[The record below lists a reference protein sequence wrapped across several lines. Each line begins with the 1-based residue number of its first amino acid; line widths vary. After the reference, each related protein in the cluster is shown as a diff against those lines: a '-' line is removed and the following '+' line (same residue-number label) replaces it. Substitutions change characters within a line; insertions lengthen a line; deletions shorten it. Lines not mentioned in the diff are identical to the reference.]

1 MKRRW
6 FISSLALSL
15 IIKLVNSFPTQAAEL
30 TKIRQRGYLIVAV
43 KDNLRPLGYRNGDG
57 NLIGLEIDIAR
68 QLAKEL
74 LGDADAIVFKPVSN
88 KERLKVILD
97 HQADIAIAKIT
108 NTVPRR
114 RIVNFSPH
122 YYLDGTG
129 VITKNPNIKSVQDL
143 ATAKIAVL
151 YDSATIAVI
160 RDRLPQAELVGVKSY
175 QEALQLLET
184 SEAAAFTGDI
194 TTLTGWIQEYPTYQL
209 LPERLSGEPLCI
221 VMPKGL
227 QYEELR
233 SKVYQ
238 TLLSWRESGWLQ
250 ERINHYSL
258 P

>member
-1 MKRRW
+1 MKRRHLT
-6 FISSLALSL
+6 LALTTL
-15 IIKLVNSFPTQAAEL
+15 IVTKLITPLPTKAAEF
-30 TKIRQRGYLIVAV
+30 TKIQQRGYLIVAV
-43 KDNLRPLGYRNGDG
+43 KDNLRPLGYRDSQG

-68 QLAKEL
+68 QLAQEL
-74 LGDADAIVFKPVSN
+74 LGDEDAIVFKPVSN

-97 HQADIAIAKIT
+97 HQADIAIAKVT

-129 VITKNPNIKSVQDL
+129 VITKNPQIKSVQDL

-151 YDSATIAVI
+151 DNSATIAII
-160 RDRLPQAELVGVKSY
+160 RDRLPQAQLLGVNSY
-175 QEALQLLET
+175 QEALQTLET
-184 SEAAAFTGDI
+184 EAAAAFTGDI
-194 TTLTGWIQEYPTYQL
+194 STLTGWIQEYPAYKL
-209 LPERLSGEPLCI
+209 LSERLSGEPLCI

-238 TLLSWRESGWLQ
+238 TLLNWRKSGWLQ
-250 ERINHYSL
+250 ERINHYHL

>member
-6 FISSLALSL
+6 FFSSLAISL
-15 IIKLVNSFPTQAAEL
+15 LAKLVIQFPTQAAEL
-30 TKIRQRGYLIVAV
+30 AKIQKRGYLIVAV
-43 KDNLRPLGYRNGDG
+43 KDNLRPLGYKDSQG

-74 LGDADAIVFKPVSN
+74 LGDENAIVFKPVSN

-114 RIVNFSPH
+114 RIVNFSPY

-129 VITKNPNIKSVQDL
+129 VITKNPNIKSLQAL

-151 YDSATIAVI
+151 YDSATIAII
-160 RDRLPQAELVGVKSY
+160 RDRLPQAQFIGVKSY

-194 TTLTGWIQEYPTYQL
+194 TTLIGWTQEYPTYQL

-238 TLLSWRESGWLQ
+238 TLLSWRKSGWLE
-250 ERINHYSL
+250 ERIKHYRL